1 MNVHLDDNATQLNRK
16 IKRLVQERGWNY
28 EEFARI
34 AGLNRQTVRSIM
46 DDDTNRHLRN
56 ATIGAC
62 AGALN
67 LPVSDLIH
75 MPLERLLPRMRNS
88 HAYQNEDSLSKLYE
102 QASQPDL
109 IAWIERNTER
119 AKHLD
124 DGEIVELVSQQGPDG
139 PLSKLGVEHCVSLIE
154 RKRRLIQQVQHI
166 AGTEYLELL
175 EKMVALMHEKVQ
187 PYRDRNP

>member
-1 MNVHLDDNATQLNRK
+1 MNVHPKDNAGQLNRK

-46 DDDTNRHLRN
+46 DDDNYRHLRN

-62 AGALN
+62 ARALN

-88 HAYQNEDSLSKLYE
+88 HAYRNEDSLRKLYE
-102 QASQPDL
+102 QATQPEL
-109 IAWIERNTER
+109 ISWIERNTER
-119 AKHLD
+119 AKQLED
-124 DGEIVELVSQQGPDG
+124 DEIIELVSQQGPDG
-139 PLSKLGVEHCVSLIE
+139 PLSKLGVEHCVSLLE
-154 RKRRLIQQVQHI
+154 RKRRLIQQVRLI

-175 EKMVALMHEKVQ
+175 EKMVTLIHDKVQ
-187 PYRDRNP
+187 PFPDRNP

>member
-1 MNVHLDDNATQLNRK
+1 MNVHPDDNALLNRK

-34 AGLNRQTVRSIM
+34 SGLNRQTVRSIM
-46 DDDTNRHLRN
+46 DEENYRTLRN

-62 AGALN
+62 ARALN

-75 MPLERLLPRMRNS
+75 LPLERLLPRMRNS
-88 HAYQNEDSLSKLYE
+88 HAYQNEDSLRKLYE
-102 QASQPDL
+102 QATQPDL
-109 IAWIERNTER
+109 LAWIERNTER
-119 AKHLD
+119 AKQLRD
-124 DGEIVELVSQQGPDG
+124 EEILELVSQQGPDG

-154 RKRRLIQQVQHI
+154 RKRRLAQQVQTI
-166 AGTEYLELL
+166 AGTEYLDLL
-175 EKMVALMHEKVQ
+175 EKMVALIYEKVQ

>member
-1 MNVHLDDNATQLNRK
+1 
-16 IKRLVQERGWNY
+16 
-28 EEFARI
+28 I

-46 DDDTNRHLRN
+46 DDETNRHLRN

-62 AGALN
+62 ARALN

-88 HAYQNEDSLSKLYE
+88 HAYQNDASLRKLYE
-102 QASQPDL
+102 QAPQPDP

-119 AKHLD
+119 ANQLE

-154 RKRRLIQQVQHI
+154 RKRRLIQQVRHI

-175 EKMVALMHEKVQ
+175 EKIVSLIHDK
-187 PYRDRNP
+187 